1 MSRSKQTM
9 NLKYFKYKRMEKV
22 HELFNVNAHLP
33 RQSHMPH
40 QMMNILQFNPNW
52 FIVAGADH
60 AICVH

>member
-9 NLKYFKYKRMEKV
+9 NLKYFKYNRMENV

-33 RQSHMPH
+33 R